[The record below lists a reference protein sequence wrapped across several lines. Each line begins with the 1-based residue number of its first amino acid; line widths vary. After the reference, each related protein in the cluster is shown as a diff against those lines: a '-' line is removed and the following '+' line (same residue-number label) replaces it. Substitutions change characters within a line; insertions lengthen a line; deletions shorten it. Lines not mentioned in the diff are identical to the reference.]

1 MEAIVDTFAFLNIVK
16 ITAKIGVHLYTAP
29 WHEDGNIYFH
39 FFSANKFVPLWR
51 LAGNVLC
58 KFCLVAAWRFDPSI
72 MWRPPA
78 GTWDLGCWPTVSH
91 KTWSPWVGLLLTLT
105 LQLPRFLMVKLW
117 QRSILSRYY
126 IIMCGPRY
134 IIPCIL
140 CTVSVNA
147 FYCHVPG
154 HFTIK

>member
-1 MEAIVDTFAFLNIVK
+1 MIVDTFTFLNIVK
-16 ITAKIGVHLYTAP
+16 ITAKIGVHLYIAP

-39 FFSANKFVPLWR
+39 FFSANKFVPLWH

-78 GTWDLGCWPTVSH
+78 GTAGLAH
-91 KTWSPWVGLLLTLT
+91 WVTQNLVTMGGAPPILLTLT

-126 IIMCGPRY
+126 IILCGQRY

>member
-1 MEAIVDTFAFLNIVK
+1 MKAIVDAFPSLNIVK
-16 ITAKIGVHLYTAP
+16 NTAKIGVHLYIAP

-39 FFSANKFVPLWR
+39 FFPANKFVPLWH
-51 LAGNVLC
+51 LASNVLC

-78 GTWDLGCWPTVSH
+78 GTRAGPLGHTRPGHRGWGSSSTSWHRHCT
-91 KTWSPWVGLLLTLT
+91 
-105 LQLPRFLMVKLW
+105 QLPRFLMVKLW

-126 IIMCGPRY
+126 ILCGPRY

-147 FYCHVPG
+147 FIVMFQDILP
-154 HFTIK
+154 